1 MALSG
6 TDVIGQAKTGTG
18 KTLGFGLPLLERV
31 TVPADVEAGR
41 AAPEALTDA
50 PQALVVVPTRELC
63 QQVTND
69 LLTAGKVRNVRV
81 LAIYGGRAYEPQ
93 VEALKKGVDVIVGTP
108 GRLLDLAGQKKLSLK
123 HIKSLVLDEADEML
137 DLGFLPDV
145 EKIINMLP
153 ARRQTMLFSAT
164 MPGAVIGLARR
175 YMSQPTHISATS
187 PDDAGATVA
196 NTKQFIYR
204 AHNMDKPEMVSRIL
218 QADGRGLVM
227 VFCRTKRT
235 AADLADQLKQRG
247 FASGAVHGDLGQGAR
262 EQALR
267 AFRNGK
273 VDVLVCTDVAARG
286 IDVEGVTHVINYQSP
301 EEEKTYLHRIGRTG
315 RAGAK
320 GTAITLVDW
329 DDIPRWQLINKALD
343 LGFSDPPET
352 YSTSPHLYSDLG
364 IPKGTKG
371 VLPRSE
377 RTRAGLDAE
386 ELEDLG
392 EPGGRGGHARDDRG
406 GRGGRGGRGEPR
418 SADRERSARTT
429 PRRRRRMRGGAPV
442 DADLSATTAPEA
454 VTGPADSAADVD
466 TDAAKGPRTLRRRR
480 RTRSGEPSRQPVT
493 AAATDAFVEQ
503 TADNALVVSEAAEV
517 AQTAEIAEAPAKSRR
532 RRTRKSAEASAA
544 PLETAVVAEPV
555 ADEASVAKPV
565 TPVAEAPV
573 EERRRRTRKAASAA
587 ETAVDTAEGATEP
600 AAEATE
606 TKPRR
611 TRKKAATA
619 STATDTADTA
629 DTADAAGTKPRR
641 TRKAAVAEPVE
652 ATGNAETAVQAPE
665 AAEAKPRRTRKTA
678 ASKAETAVDTA
689 EGTETKPRRRTRKA
703 ATTEPVEATEATE
716 ATAGI
721 PAQASQEP
729 EAVEAKPRRTRKTA
743 ASKAEAVVDTAEGT
757 ETKPRRRTRKAAAT
771 EATETAVQAPE
782 AAEAKPRRTRKTA
795 ASKAETAVDTAEGTE
810 TKPRRRT
817 RKAATTEPVEATEAT
832 EATAGIPAQASQEP
846 EAAPRRRTRK
856 AAAKTESAV
865 EAPDTAPDTAEAKPK
880 ARRTRKAATAATRS
894 AETGE
899 S

>member
-1 MALSG
+1 MRMPGRWPDRLRPDSPPCRTPRCVRNPEGDPQWYERWSVDRGPVSYGSPVRQPTSPTRSGTTRALASHHAHRRGSTLTTTFRSLGILPETAEALEAVGIITPFPIQEMTLPVALSG
-6 TDVIGQAKTGTG
+6 KDVIGQAKTGTG

-41 AAPEALTDA
+41 AAPESLTDA

-93 VEALKKGVDVIVGTP
+93 VEALKQGVDVIVGTP

-187 PDDAGATVA
+187 PDDEGATVA

-204 AHNMDKPEMVSRIL
+204 AHNMDKPEMVARIL
-218 QADGRGLVM
+218 QADGRGLAM

-343 LGFSDPPET
+343 LGFNDPPET
-352 YSTSPHLYSDLG
+352 YSTSPHLYTDLG
-364 IPKGTKG
+364 IAEGTKG

-392 EPGGRGGHARDDRG
+392 EPGGRGGRGRGDRGDRG
-406 GRGGRGGRGEPR
+406 GRGARDDSR
-418 SADRERSARTT
+418 SGDRERDRSSRTT

-442 DADLSATTAPEA
+442 DP
-454 VTGPADSAADVD
+454 
-466 TDAAKGPRTLRRRR
+466 
-480 RTRSGEPSRQPVT
+480 
-493 AAATDAFVEQ
+493 
-503 TADNALVVSEAAEV
+503 
-517 AQTAEIAEAPAKSRR
+517 
-532 RRTRKSAEASAA
+532 
-544 PLETAVVAEPV
+544 
-555 ADEASVAKPV
+555 
-565 TPVAEAPV
+565 
-573 EERRRRTRKAASAA
+573 
-587 ETAVDTAEGATEP
+587 
-600 AAEATE
+600 
-606 TKPRR
+606 
-611 TRKKAATA
+611 
-619 STATDTADTA
+619 
-629 DTADAAGTKPRR
+629 
-641 TRKAAVAEPVE
+641 
-652 ATGNAETAVQAPE
+652 
-665 AAEAKPRRTRKTA
+665 
-678 ASKAETAVDTA
+678 
-689 EGTETKPRRRTRKA
+689 
-703 ATTEPVEATEATE
+703 
-716 ATAGI
+716 
-721 PAQASQEP
+721 
-729 EAVEAKPRRTRKTA
+729 
-743 ASKAEAVVDTAEGT
+743 
-757 ETKPRRRTRKAAAT
+757 
-771 EATETAVQAPE
+771 
-782 AAEAKPRRTRKTA
+782 
-795 ASKAETAVDTAEGTE
+795 
-810 TKPRRRT
+810 
-817 RKAATTEPVEATEAT
+817 
-832 EATAGIPAQASQEP
+832 
-846 EAAPRRRTRK
+846 
-856 AAAKTESAV
+856 
-865 EAPDTAPDTAEAKPK
+865 
-880 ARRTRKAATAATRS
+880 
-894 AETGE
+894 
-899 S
+899 